1 MANLKLL
8 IDTDI
13 IIDCLKGIRAAR
25 ELFRAQNIE
34 IYCSVL
40 SKKELLSKPGLAS
53 SERKK
58 ILELLS
64 KMRIFRI
71 DTDITSKYSKLI
83 AKYGENPDSII
94 DYLVAATAW
103 SKQLPL
109 LTRNR
114 KHFMLATEV
123 SFDSK
128 TELATIDVPDPA
140 WA

>member
-13 IIDCLKGIRAAR
+13 IIDYLKGIRVAR
-25 ELFRAQNIE
+25 ELFRTQNIE

-40 SKKELLSKPGLAS
+40 SKKELLSKPGLKS

-64 KMRIFRI
+64 KMRIFQI
-71 DTDITSKYSKLI
+71 DTDITNKYSNLI

-114 KHFMLATEV
+114 KHFIHLQEINLAPGYEI
-123 SFDSK
+123 
-128 TELATIDVPDPA
+128 E
-140 WA
+140 

>member
-25 ELFRAQNIE
+25 ELFRTQNIE
-34 IYCSVL
+34 VYCSVL
-40 SKKELLSKPGLAS
+40 SKKELFSKPGLTS
-53 SERKK
+53 SERKR
-58 ILELLS
+58 ILALLS
-64 KMRIFRI
+64 KIKILRI
-71 DTDITSKYSKLI
+71 DGDISSKYSILLN
-83 AKYGENPDSII
+83 KYGENTNSIV

-114 KHFMLATEV
+114 KHFIHIQEISLAPGYE
-123 SFDSK
+123 
-128 TELATIDVPDPA
+128 I
-140 WA
+140 

>member
-1 MANLKLL
+1 MANIKLL

-13 IIDCLKGIRAAR
+13 IIDTLKGIKAAR
-25 ELFRAQNIE
+25 KLFRTKNIE
-34 IYCSVL
+34 VCCSVL
-40 SKKELLSKPGLAS
+40 SKKELLSKPGLTS

-114 KHFMLATEV
+114 KHFLHIREINLAPGY
-123 SFDSK
+123 
-128 TELATIDVPDPA
+128 DVD
-140 WA
+140 

>member
-1 MANLKLL
+1 MANIKLL

-13 IIDCLKGIRAAR
+13 IIDSLKGIKAAR
-25 ELFRAQNIE
+25 KLFRTKNIE
-34 IYCSVL
+34 ICCSVL
-40 SKKELLSKPGLAS
+40 SKKELLSKPGLTS

-64 KMRIFRI
+64 KVRIFRI

-83 AKYGENPDSII
+83 IKYGENSDSII

-114 KHFMLATEV
+114 KHFFHIREINLAPGY
-123 SFDSK
+123 
-128 TELATIDVPDPA
+128 DVE
-140 WA
+140 

>member
-25 ELFRAQNIE
+25 ELFRTQNIE
-34 IYCSVL
+34 VYCSVL
-40 SKKELLSKPGLAS
+40 SKKELFSKPGLTS
-53 SERKK
+53 SERKR
-58 ILELLS
+58 ILALLS
-64 KMRIFRI
+64 KMKILRI
-71 DTDITSKYSKLI
+71 DADISSKYSVLLN
-83 AKYGENPDSII
+83 KYGENPNSII

-114 KHFMLATEV
+114 KHFIHIQEINLAPGYEI
-123 SFDSK
+123 
-128 TELATIDVPDPA
+128 E
-140 WA
+140 